1 MPLLRVKVVLNE
13 GGEGVPLSQLTDI
26 ANEVENFLRY
36 LADDAGIEVNRADW
50 LARAFENKSVR
61 FDVERESRISTVE
74 AKEFNRKFEYVDSV
88 RAKRRK
94 LNGEVRHRTLVQYTK
109 VANALGPHEKIGFG
123 LYRIDA
129 QEPYKYTGLTKR
141 DAEMLASFLS
151 EEATY
156 RGTIHGKIH
165 NVGIEDLWFQL
176 RRSGSNDLVRCD
188 FREAL
193 YSEVHEA
200 CNRRN
205 ALVYVHG
212 LITARRVDQ
221 QVTEMRAEKLKV
233 APSLSD
239 EQYRAFFGADP
250 EYTGK
255 SSSGE
260 RNRYEH

>member
-1 MPLLRVKVVLNE
+1 MSKYIAAVVQAGSYPDEPLKSASKTADMIREAASRGARLAVFPE
-13 GGEGVPLSQLTDI
+13 AFIGGFPKG
-26 ANEVENFLRY
+26 A
-36 LADDAGIEVNRADW
+36 
-50 LARAFENKSVR
+50 
-61 FDVERESRISTVE
+61 
-74 AKEFNRKFEYVDSV
+74 
-88 RAKRRK
+88 
-94 LNGEVRHRTLVQYTK
+94 
-109 VANALGPHEKIGFG
+109 
-123 LYRIDA
+123 
-129 QEPYKYTGLTKR
+129 
-141 DAEMLASFLS
+141 
-151 EEATY
+151 
-156 RGTIHGKIH
+156 HGKIH

-250 EYTGK
+250 EYTGN
-255 SSSGE
+255 SSSEEFIE